1 MWRMLAALAAA
12 VTLSQFHRAALA
24 VVSPELTA
32 ELSLT
37 PGQTG
42 ALTGAFFLALG
53 VAQIPV
59 GLALDR
65 VGPRATVGWLTGLAV
80 LGAAAQGLAWD
91 GPSLLAA
98 RFLLGLGCSASFMA
112 SVVLCSRWFAGRSLT
127 GALSRITAFSQ
138 LGLVLAA
145 WPMGLAAALLGWR
158 GAVLGSALLTAA
170 MGVLWWGW
178 VRDHPP
184 GPVPAPRHESL
195 GEALLGQARIWR
207 TPGLLPI
214 LSLFSVGYAGAATL
228 STIWAGPYL
237 ADIHGLGAEGR
248 GWVLT
253 AMSLAFPLGLLAVA
267 PLERAMGGRK
277 RLCLLCAGA
286 AVACLLGLAALPR
299 PPLWLAVGLMILLC
313 LASCFP
319 TVLMAQARGLFHD
332 HQVGRG
338 ATTMNL
344 AQVVGS
350 ATLPLLVGAVV
361 SAFPAVAGARPE
373 IAYRLGLLALAAAL
387 GLGLLG
393 YLFSRET
400 PAGE

>member
-65 VGPRATVGWLTGLAV
+65 VGPRVTVGWLTGLAV

-145 WPMGLAAALLGWR
+145 WPMGAAAAALGWR
-158 GAVLGSALLTAA
+158 GALLGSALLTGA

-178 VRDHPP
+178 VRDRPP
-184 GPVPAPRHESL
+184 GPVPQHRRESL

-237 ADIHGLGAEGR
+237 ADIHRLGAEGR

-267 PLERAMGGRK
+267 PLERTLGRRK
-277 RLCLLCAGA
+277 PLAIACAGL
-286 AVACLLGLAALPR
+286 AVTSLLALAALPH
-299 PPLWLAVGLMILLC
+299 PPLWLAVTLLILLC
-313 LASCFP
+313 LASCIP
-319 TVLMAQARGLFHD
+319 TVLMAQARGLFPD
-332 HQVGRG
+332 HLMGRG

-361 SAFPAVAGARPE
+361 GAVPAAEGIRPE
-373 IAYRLGLLALAAAL
+373 GAYRLGFLALGATL

-393 YLFSRET
+393 YLFAREDRN
-400 PAGE
+400 G